1 MVDTETEEKER
12 KRKYKFVFLTVVG
25 EVKNPE
31 NIEGLYESVRSW
43 GMEEEDYITF
53 TYLMEVDEY

>member
-1 MVDTETEEKER
+1 MVDTETEEKKR
-12 KRKYKFVFLTVVG
+12 KRKYKLVFLTVVG
-25 EVKNPE
+25 EAKNPE
-31 NIEGLYESVRSW
+31 NMEDSYESVRSW